1 MAAQRGRPK
10 KSTELEVSNRREV
23 YEGEIEPDQP
33 LKRLPRARTPEAR
46 EAQLVAM
53 AYDLA
58 EEQLIKGT
66 ASSQTITY
74 LLKIGSTREKQEL
87 QKMKQETLLV
97 EAKVKDLANVE
108 EMKKLYVEAMNAM
121 RGYAGHGGEEDEDPD
136 VLGAQ

>member
-1 MAAQRGRPK
+1 MAAQRGRPRK
-10 KSTELEVSNRREV
+10 TIVPVSPPREAFD
-23 YEGEIEPDQP
+23 GEIVDEEPLQ
-33 LKRLPRARTPEAR
+33 RLPRARTPEAR

-58 EEQLIKGT
+58 EEQLRKGT

-87 QKMKQETLLV
+87 RKLEQDTLLT

-108 EMKKLYVEAMNAM
+108 EMKKLYVEAMDAM
-121 RGYAGHGGEEDEDPD
+121 RGYAGHGGTEDADPD
-136 VLGAQ
+136 VF

>member
-10 KSTELEVSNRREV
+10 KSTALVSQSREV
-23 YEGEIEPDQP
+23 YEGEIEPDLS
-33 LKRLPRARTPEAR
+33 LKKLPRARTPEAR

-87 QKMKQETLLV
+87 QKMQQETLLV

-108 EMKKLYVEAMNAM
+108 EMKKLYVEAMDAM
-121 RGYAGHGGEEDEDPD
+121 RGYAGHGGESDAGPD
-136 VLGAQ
+136 LLGT